1 MSGMSGVGYGDD
13 DDGIDDELEDDDAG
27 MDGMDSDMAGYQ
39 VNDEDHVD
47 DEIDDADDDVIEEST
62 GQQVVEDVLDIE
74 EDGYRKI
81 ESQLEQRESERQ
93 SFKKSSS
100 I

>member
-1 MSGMSGVGYGDD
+1 MSGMSGVGYDDD
-13 DDGIDDELEDDDAG
+13 DDGVDDELEDEDAD

-39 VNDEDHVD
+39 VNDEDNID

-62 GQQVVEDVLDIE
+62 GQRVVEDVIDIE
-74 EDGYRKI
+74 EDGYHKI